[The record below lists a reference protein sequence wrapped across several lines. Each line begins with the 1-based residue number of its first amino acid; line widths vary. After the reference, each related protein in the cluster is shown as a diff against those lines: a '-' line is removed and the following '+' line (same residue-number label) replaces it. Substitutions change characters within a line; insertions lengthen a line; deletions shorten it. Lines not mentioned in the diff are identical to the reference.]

1 MTEPVRERDK
11 TLGVILAIIG
21 VAVVIALAV
30 VFLRG
35 APETLDPATPEGVVQ
50 AYSVAVLDQDR
61 PTALSHLIPELA
73 KDCSTADAHLD
84 GLRLTVVSS
93 TIRASSATVRVT
105 VTTNSGAGPLEN
117 SEYASDD
124 SFTLQK
130 VGDVWLIETTPW
142 QLAICYPK
150 GG

>member
-1 MTEPVRERDK
+1 MAEPVRERDK

-50 AYSVAVLDQDR
+50 AYTVAVLDQDR
-61 PTALSHLIPELA
+61 PSALSHLVPELA
-73 KDCSTADAHLD
+73 KDCGPTDAGLA
-84 GLRLTVVSS
+84 GLRMTLVSS
-93 TIRASSATVRVT
+93 TVRATSATVRVT
-105 VTTNSGAGPLEN
+105 LTTNSGAGPLGN
-117 SEYASDD
+117 SEYSNED

-130 VGDVWLIETTPW
+130 VGDVWLIDTAPW
-142 QLAICYPK
+142 QLTICYPK